1 MDVHVTVRLVCVCV
15 CACTNKRNQLSS
27 LTSAPVIAHHM
38 NMSTKTRVHDQEID
52 SHRFRD
58 AIRAAIGDETSG
70 IEEYK
75 MFTKWAAKVDKTPVP
90 SQDPLKPSKK
100 KKKTKS
106 GGGDGSDTSALALAI
121 LGNRKK
127 RQDDFMSRL
136 EAKYG
141 GVGKSS
147 AAGLGVGG
155 QSMKKKKSKKK

>member
-1 MDVHVTVRLVCVCV
+1 MYEQD
-15 CACTNKRNQLSS
+15 
-27 LTSAPVIAHHM
+27 
-38 NMSTKTRVHDQEID
+38 ID

-58 AIRAAIGDETSG
+58 AIREAIADETSG

-75 MFTKWAAKVDKTPVP
+75 MFTKWASKVDKTPAP

-106 GGGDGSDTSALALAI
+106 GGDDTSALALAI
-121 LGNRKK
+121 LGNRQK

-141 GVGKSS
+141 GGTSGKGEGKKASTDIGFG
-147 AAGLGVGG
+147 AGIGG
-155 QSMKKKKSKKK
+155 QKMKKKKTKKT